1 MVNKIKV
8 NTTLVQNSHWC
19 KNGKAPIGAK
29 IVFKRINRKINNK
42 KKIWSLGLLQ
52 VLIQYML
59 HNIGQLIYYS
69 INTVFPV
76 FTNVNFSGTM

>member
-42 KKIWSLGLLQ
+42 KKI
-52 VLIQYML
+52 
-59 HNIGQLIYYS
+59 
-69 INTVFPV
+69 
-76 FTNVNFSGTM
+76 